1 MAQAMLFSLEKR
13 WSNSPHPNCGRNP
26 INSLVFGSNYPGM
39 PLGEQAVIL
48 LVEDSKDD
56 ALLVRTA
63 LTRASVHNPFFVVG
77 SAEEAIDYLEARGR
91 YSARNEFPL
100 PDLVLLDLKLPG
112 AQGFEVLRAIRRH
125 ARLGPLRVIVLTASD
140 SFHDLNEAYELGAN
154 SFILKPTQFDDY
166 PKLMRNLASFWLYQS
181 RAPHVE
187 RSGANA

>member
-1 MAQAMLFSLEKR
+1 MEQFI
-13 WSNSPHPNCGRNP
+13 PPNWGKNP
-26 INSLVFGSNYPGM
+26 IKSAILSSDHGTM

-48 LVEDSKDD
+48 LVEDSTDD
-56 ALLVRTA
+56 AFLVRMA
-63 LTRASVHNPFFVVG
+63 LKRASVHNPFFVVG
-77 SAEEAIDYLEARGR
+77 SAEEAIDYLEARGK
-91 YSARNEFPL
+91 YSARNEFAL

-125 ARLGPLRVIVLTASD
+125 GQLGPLRVIVLTASD